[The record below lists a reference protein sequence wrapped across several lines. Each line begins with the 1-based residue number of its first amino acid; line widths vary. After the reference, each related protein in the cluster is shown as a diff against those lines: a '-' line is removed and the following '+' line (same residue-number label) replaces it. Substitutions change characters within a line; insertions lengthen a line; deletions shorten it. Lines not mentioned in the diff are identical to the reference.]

1 MDLIEDNHLTEAKH
15 VMLAYGEATTLW
27 RLSELT
33 EKARAHCG
41 SHVTERHILTRICRK
56 YARSL
61 LLQL

>member
-1 MDLIEDNHLTEAKH
+1 MIEAKH
-15 VMLAYGEATTLW
+15 VMLAYGEAATVW
-27 RLSELT
+27 RLFELT